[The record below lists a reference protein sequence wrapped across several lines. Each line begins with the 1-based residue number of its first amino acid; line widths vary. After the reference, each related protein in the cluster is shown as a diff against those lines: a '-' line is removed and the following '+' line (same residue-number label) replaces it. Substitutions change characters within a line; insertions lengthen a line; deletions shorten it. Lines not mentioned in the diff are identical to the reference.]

1 MLSNGNLDDLTGI
14 TVTGQQKITLT
25 TINNKKYLDPSLKM
39 SMHYSKDVTVGDNAS
54 FLIGNA
60 ETISNGVT
68 MQGLG
73 KVYCPSSMTYTTNN
87 EILLFLTAPTSDLLT
102 WLNTNATKI

>member
-1 MLSNGNLDDLTGI
+1 MLSNDNLDDLTGI
-14 TVTGQQKITLT
+14 TVTGQQKITLK
-25 TINNKKYLDPSLKM
+25 TISNRKYLNPTLKM
-39 SMHYSKDVTVGDNAS
+39 SMHYSKDMTVGNNTS

-60 ETISNGVT
+60 ETISNGLT
-68 MQGLG
+68 MQGSG

-87 EILLFLTAPTSDLLT
+87 EILLFLTAPTGDLLT

>member
-14 TVTGQQKITLT
+14 TVTGQQKITLK
-25 TINNKKYLDPSLKM
+25 TISNQRYLNPSLKM
-39 SMHYSKDVTVGDNAS
+39 LMHYSKDVTVGDNTS
-54 FLIGNA
+54 SLIGSA
-60 ETISNGVT
+60 QTTSGGMT
-68 MQGLG
+68 MQGMG

-87 EILLFLTAPTSDLLT
+87 EILLFSIAPTGDLLT